1 MSRLPTVKPRRV
13 VRALRR
19 AGFEEHHQ
27 RGSHLYL
34 RHPESRRM
42 TSVPMHPGDLPKGT
56 LRAILRQVEI
66 TVEEFVELLL

>member
-1 MSRLPTVKPRRV
+1 MSRLPTVKPRQV
-13 VRALRR
+13 VRALKR

-34 RHPESRRM
+34 RHPQTRRM
-42 TSVPMHPGDLPKGT
+42 TSVPMHPGDLPRGT

-66 TVEEFVELLL
+66 TLEDFFELL

>member
-1 MSRLPTVKPRRV
+1 MSRLPTVTPRQV
-13 VRALRR
+13 VRALKR

-42 TSVPMHPGDLPKGT
+42 TSVPMHPGDLPRGT
-56 LRAILRQVEI
+56 LQAILRQVEI
-66 TVEEFVELLL
+66 TTEVFAELL

>member
-1 MSRLPTVKPRRV
+1 MSRLPAVKPRQV
-13 VRALRR
+13 VRALKR

-34 RHPESRRM
+34 RHPDSRLM

-56 LRAILRQVEI
+56 LRAILRQIEI
-66 TVEEFVELLL
+66 SVQEFIKLL

>member
-1 MSRLPTVKPRRV
+1 MSRLPVLKPSEV
-13 VRALRR
+13 VRALKQ

-34 RHPESRRM
+34 RHPESGQL

-56 LRAILRQVEI
+56 LRAILRQAGLSKS
-66 TVEEFVELLL
+66 ELIDLL

>member
-1 MSRLPTVKPRRV
+1 MSRLPTVTPQQV
-13 VRALRR
+13 VRALKR

-42 TSVPMHPGDLPKGT
+42 TSVPMHPGDLPRGT
-56 LRAILRQVEI
+56 LQAILRQVEI
-66 TVEEFVELLL
+66 TTEVFAELL